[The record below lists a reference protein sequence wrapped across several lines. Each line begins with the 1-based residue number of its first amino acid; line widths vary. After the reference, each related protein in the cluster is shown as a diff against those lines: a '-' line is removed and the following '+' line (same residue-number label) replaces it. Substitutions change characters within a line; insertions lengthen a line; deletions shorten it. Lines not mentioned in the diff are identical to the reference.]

1 MRNAN
6 LHLSRQPLFGSTIYD
21 RESFFKASPG
31 ISTLIHWGFGF
42 WYIFCVTSF
51 LLVLK
56 DILKPSLVS
65 FIESLNNPDYSP
77 VQEIIHLSVFHIIRR
92 YIMYLIFFVLLTF
105 FMIFLP
111 VNCTVKL
118 VPGFLPYQFLSNGT
132 HENRTETDGYDLPLE
147 VWKIHII
154 TPLLYDYSHLRNCLR
169 LLIRHLCVLF
179 AYLLDLKAFLLRP
192 EEELNEENVESEDES
207 NDEEN
212 NETVQAPN
220 EPLLAGQQTGERQAP
235 SYLYLRLL
243 GLSGLICGTIFLFGL
258 LMTTVPV
265 FVGRRTIGL
274 FVSEPV
280 SDSYTITCGL
290 YIIILN
296 IKCVNLMVKWLPRGW
311 AEISVRL
318 KDVLLM
324 FTKTITAAILLCGFL
339 PLLIGFLFEVILFV
353 PMRVPSNQ
361 TPIYYPIQDW
371 LLGILLI
378 KAALVIAILNE
389 WNLRETLEEVS
400 SFCV

>member
-1 MRNAN
+1 MLLIAIALS
-6 LHLSRQPLFGSTIYD
+6 LHQPLFGSTIYD
-21 RESFFKASPG
+21 RESYFKSSPG
-31 ISTLIHWGFGF
+31 LSTFIHWAFGF
-42 WYIFCVTSF
+42 LYIFCVTSF
-51 LLVLK
+51 LLILK

-77 VQEIIHLSVFHIIRR
+77 VQEIIHLSVFHIVRR

-118 VPGFLPYQFLSNGT
+118 APGFLPYQFLSNGT
-132 HENRTETDGYDLPLE
+132 SLESSVHENRTETEGYDLPLE

-154 TPLLYDYSHLRNCLR
+154 TPLLYDYSHLKNCLR
-169 LLIRHLCVLF
+169 LLVRYLCVFF
-179 AYLLDLKAFLLRP
+179 AYLLDLKTFLLRP
-192 EEELNEENVESEDES
+192 EEELDEENEEVDEEDES
-207 NDEEN
+207 NDEEEN
-212 NETVQAPN
+212 NEAVEASD
-220 EPLLAGQQTGERQAP
+220 EPLLADEQTNQRQSP
-235 SYLYLRLL
+235 SYLFLRLV
-243 GLSGLICGTIFLFGL
+243 GLSGLVCWAIFLFGL

-265 FVGRRTIGL
+265 FVGRKTISL
-274 FVSEPV
+274 FVRDQI
-280 SDSYTITCGL
+280 SDSYSIPCGL
-290 YIIILN
+290 YVIILN

-324 FTKTITAAILLCGFL
+324 FAKTITAALLLCGAL

-361 TPIYYPIQDW
+361 TPSKLAFVYSN
-371 LLGILLI
+371 LL
-378 KAALVIAILNE
+378 KV
-389 WNLRETLEEVS
+389 ETKSE
-400 SFCV
+400 